1 MAAQPFSASIAVLP
15 FVNRSP
21 DPDNEYFSD
30 GITEEIIN
38 ALTKIQGLKVTART
52 SAFAYKNK
60 PADIRA
66 IGRQLGVANL
76 LEGSVR
82 KSGTQ
87 VRITAQ
93 LVSAEDGAHL
103 WSRRFD
109 RELADIFELQDEVSL
124 LIADQIREH
133 YGHFE
138 VQDHLVQAPTQNI
151 KAYDLYLKARHNHL
165 KWDNEGITNAIQY
178 YQDCIAIDPHFALP
192 YFGISYCFAMRA
204 SFSGM
209 PELLDTAAYY
219 LERGFQLDQHSD
231 LGHFCQ
237 GTLLFWGRWDFK
249 GGTAAY
255 RKALSVNPSNTEAE
269 EGLTELYTAIGY
281 FDLAREHARHILT
294 LNPLSPNHYFTLA
307 NIHYLTG
314 DYEAALTAAEAA
326 LRIDPGFTHAV
337 GLKQLCLIL
346 LNRPE
351 ALEAFLQSNRFA
363 ECPEECRA
371 LYQLLH
377 GQIVKSDVA
386 QLIQMPKTESE
397 IFLFTW
403 DLFLQT
409 HSGDTASALDHLK
422 AMTSRHIGQYVNFA
436 HLPFLKPLH
445 STPDFQ
451 QLLEEVFAPSRLP
464 PATEG
469 DKTEPASSRSL
480 IDETEILAL
489 LTQLQQLMEAEG
501 AYQDADLSLRQLA
514 ERLNLTANKLSWL
527 LNEHVGQNFNAYINT
542 FRLKQFQR
550 LALDPA
556 NSHLTL
562 LGLAYESG
570 FNSKTVF
577 NAYFKKSTGMTPR
590 AWVKKQQQ
598 V

>member
-1 MAAQPFSASIAVLP
+1 MTAQPISASIAVLP
-15 FVNRSP
+15 FVNRSA
-21 DPDNEYFSD
+21 DPENEYFSD

-38 ALTKIQGLKVTART
+38 ALTKIKGLKVTART

-60 PADIRA
+60 PADIRE

-82 KSGTQ
+82 KSGNK

-93 LVSAEDGAHL
+93 LVNAEDGAHL
-103 WSRRFD
+103 WAHRFD
-109 RELADIFELQDEVSL
+109 RQLADIFELQDEISL

-138 VQDHLVQAPTQNI
+138 VQDHLVKAPTQNI

-178 YQDCIAIDPHFALP
+178 YQDCIAIDPSFALP

-204 SFSGM
+204 SFGSISG
-209 PELLDTAAYY
+209 LLDTAEHY
-219 LERGFQLDQHSD
+219 LQRGFELDQHSD
-231 LGHFCQ
+231 LGYFSQ
-237 GTLLFWGRWDFK
+237 GTLLFWGRWDFQ
-249 GGTAAY
+249 GGAAAY
-255 RKALSVNPSNTEAE
+255 LKALAINPSNTEAE

-281 FDLAREHARHILT
+281 FDLAREHAQHILT

-314 DYEAALTAAEAA
+314 DYEAALAAAEGA
-326 LRIDPGFTHAV
+326 LQIDPGFTHAV

-346 LNRPE
+346 LKRPE
-351 ALEAFLQSNRFA
+351 ALEAFLHNNRFV
-363 ECPEECRA
+363 EWPEECQA

-377 GQIVKSDVA
+377 SPTAKSNLA
-386 QLIQMPKTESE
+386 QLIQKPKTERR
-397 IFLFTW
+397 IFLIPW
-403 DLFLQT
+403 ELFLQT
-409 HSGDTASALDHLK
+409 HSGATASALGHLK
-422 AMTSRHIGQYVNFA
+422 AMTSRRTGQYVNFA
-436 HLPFLKPLH
+436 HLPLLKPLH
-445 STPDFQ
+445 GTPVFQ
-451 QLLEEVFAPSRLP
+451 QLLQEIFAPNRLP

-469 DKTEPASSRSL
+469 DKTDPSGSPGL
-480 IDETEILAL
+480 IDEAEIPAL
-489 LTQLQQLMEAEG
+489 LTQLEQLMEAEG

-527 LNEHVGQNFNAYINT
+527 LNEHVGQNFNAYINA
-542 FRLKQFQR
+542 FRLKQFQQ

-598 V
+598 A

>member
-1 MAAQPFSASIAVLP
+1 MTAQPISASIAVLP
-15 FVNRSP
+15 FVNRSA
-21 DPDNEYFSD
+21 DPENEYFSD

-38 ALTKIQGLKVTART
+38 ALTKIKGLKVTART

-60 PADIRA
+60 PADIRK
-66 IGRQLGVANL
+66 IGQQLGVANL

-82 KSGTQ
+82 KSGNK

-93 LVSAEDGAHL
+93 LVNAEDGAHL
-103 WSRRFD
+103 WVHRFD
-109 RELADIFELQDEVSL
+109 RQLADIFELQDEISL

-138 VQDHLVQAPTQNI
+138 MQDHLVQAPTQNI
-151 KAYDLYLKARHNHL
+151 RAYDLYLKARHNHL
-165 KWDNEGITNAIQY
+165 KWDSEGITNAIQY
-178 YQDCIAIDPHFALP
+178 YQDCIAIDPNFALP

-209 PELLDTAAYY
+209 PGLLDTAEHY
-219 LERGFQLDQHSD
+219 LQRGFELDQHSD
-231 LGHFCQ
+231 LGYFSQ

-249 GGTAAY
+249 GGAAAY
-255 RKALSVNPSNTEAE
+255 LKALSINPSNTEAE

-281 FDLAREHARHILT
+281 FDLAEEHARHILT
-294 LNPLSPNHYFTLA
+294 LNPLSPNHHFTLA
-307 NIHYLTG
+307 NIRYLTG
-314 DYEAALTAAEAA
+314 DYEAALAAAEAA
-326 LRIDPGFTHAV
+326 LQIDPGFTHAV

-346 LNRPE
+346 LNRPK
-351 ALEAFLQSNRFA
+351 ALEAFLQSNRLV
-363 ECPEECRA
+363 ECPEKCRA

-377 GQIVKSDVA
+377 GQIAKSKVA
-386 QLIQMPKTESE
+386 RLIQTPKSE
-397 IFLFTW
+397 RDIYLFTW
-403 DLFLQT
+403 DLFLQI
-409 HSGDTASALDHLK
+409 HSGDTASALDHLQG
-422 AMTSRHIGQYVNFA
+422 MTSRHLGQYVNFA
-436 HLPFLKPLH
+436 HLPLLKPLH
-445 STPDFQ
+445 STPVFQ
-451 QLLEEVFAPSRLP
+451 QLLQEVLAPNSLP

-469 DKTEPASSRSL
+469 DKTEPAGSRSL
-480 IDETEILAL
+480 IDEAEIPAL
-489 LTQLQQLMEAEG
+489 LTQLQQLMETEG
-501 AYQDADLSLRQLA
+501 AYQNADLSLRRLA

-527 LNEHVGQNFNAYINT
+527 LNEHIGQNFNAYINA

-598 V
+598 A

>member
-1 MAAQPFSASIAVLP
+1 MTTQPISASIAVLP
-15 FVNRSP
+15 FVNRSA
-21 DPDNEYFSD
+21 DPENEYFSD

-38 ALTKIQGLKVTART
+38 ALTKIKGLKVTART

-60 PADIRA
+60 PADIRK
-66 IGRQLGVANL
+66 IGQQLGVANL

-82 KSGTQ
+82 KSGNK

-93 LVSAEDGAHL
+93 LVNAEDGAHL
-103 WSRRFD
+103 WAHRFD
-109 RELADIFELQDEVSL
+109 RQLADIFELQDEISL

-138 VQDHLVQAPTQNI
+138 MQDHLVQAPTQNI

-165 KWDNEGITNAIQY
+165 QWDNEGITNAIQY
-178 YQDCIAIDPHFALP
+178 YQDCIAIDPDFALP

-231 LGHFCQ
+231 LGYFSQ

-249 GGTAAY
+249 GGAAAY
-255 RKALSVNPSNTEAE
+255 HKALSINPSNTEAE

-281 FDLAREHARHILT
+281 FDLAKQHARHILT
-294 LNPLSPNHYFTLA
+294 LNPLSPNHHFTLA

-326 LRIDPGFTHAV
+326 LQIDPGFTHAV

-346 LNRPE
+346 LDRPE
-351 ALEAFLQSNRFA
+351 ALEDFLKSNRSV
-363 ECPEECRA
+363 ESPEECRA

-377 GQIVKSDVA
+377 GQIANSDVA
-386 QLIQMPKTESE
+386 QLIQMLKTESG

-409 HSGDTASALDHLK
+409 HSGAIASALDHLK

-445 STPDFQ
+445 GNPVFQ

-469 DKTEPASSRSL
+469 DKTETASSRSL
-480 IDETEILAL
+480 IDEAEIPAL

-550 LALDPA
+550 LALDSA

-577 NAYFKKSTGMTPR
+577 NAYFKKSTGVTPR

-598 V
+598 A

>member
-1 MAAQPFSASIAVLP
+1 MTAQPISASIAVLP
-15 FVNRSP
+15 FVNRSA
-21 DPDNEYFSD
+21 DPNNEYFSD

-38 ALTKIQGLKVTART
+38 ALTKIKGLKVTART

-82 KSGTQ
+82 KSGNI

-93 LVSAEDGAHL
+93 LVNAEDGTHL
-103 WSRRFD
+103 WSHRFD
-109 RELADIFELQDEVSL
+109 RELSDIFQLQDEISL

-138 VQDHLVQAPTQNI
+138 VQDHLVKAPTQNI
-151 KAYDLYLKARHNHL
+151 KAYDLYLKARYNHL

-178 YQDCIAIDPHFALP
+178 YQDCIAIDPSFALP

-204 SFSGM
+204 SFRGM
-209 PELLDTAAYY
+209 PGLLDTAEHY
-219 LERGFQLDQHSD
+219 LQRGFELDQHSD
-231 LGHFCQ
+231 LGYFSQ

-249 GGTAAY
+249 AAAAAY
-255 RKALSVNPSNTEAE
+255 HKALGINPSNTEAE
-269 EGLTELYTAIGY
+269 EGLAELYTAIGY
-281 FDLAREHARHILT
+281 FDLAKQHARRILT
-294 LNPLSPNHYFTLA
+294 LNPLSPNHHYTLA

-314 DYEAALTAAEAA
+314 DYEAALAVAEAA
-326 LRIDPGFTHAV
+326 LQIDPGFTHAI
-337 GLKQLCLIL
+337 GLKQVCLVL

-351 ALEAFLQSNRFA
+351 ALEAFLQSHRLA
-363 ECPEECRA
+363 ECPEQCRV

-377 GQIVKSDVA
+377 GQIAKSDVP
-386 QLIQMPKTESE
+386 QLIQRPKTESR

-409 HSGDTASALDHLK
+409 HSGATASALDHLR
-422 AMTSRHIGQYVNFA
+422 AMTSRHQGQYVNFA
-436 HLPFLKPLH
+436 HIPFLKPLH
-445 STPDFQ
+445 GTPVFQ
-451 QLLEEVFAPSRLP
+451 QLLQEVFAPNQLP
-464 PATEG
+464 PATQG
-469 DKTEPASSRSL
+469 GKTEPAGSRSL
-480 IDETEILAL
+480 IDEAEIPAL

-501 AYQDADLSLRQLA
+501 AYQDTGFSLRQLA
-514 ERLNLTANKLSWL
+514 ERLNLSANKLSWL
-527 LNEHVGQNFNAYINT
+527 LNEHVGHNFNAYINT
-542 FRLKQFQR
+542 FRLKQFQK

-570 FNSKTVF
+570 FSSKTVF

-598 V
+598 A